1 MYIGREREQM
11 TMTILAGNSF
21 FFNFLLDTWKY
32 VVVKIIEPYSVFYA
46 LSNGVGF
53 IESARTKKIS
63 IQLICK
69 YIMDETNA

>member
-1 MYIGREREQM
+1 
-11 TMTILAGNSF
+11 MTILAGNSF